1 MNMKKLLL
9 FIYFNLS
16 LFFICI
22 TAKNTTGSSYKS
34 TEPTYF
40 YVTKNKNKY
49 EFFYNTISNTNRFL
63 SLNGEDLKSVLLSKK
78 DHIEDFYIDYN
89 GKLLRY
95 KNNILIDDSI
105 NLNKDSRD
113 NNTFITRNSRRG
125 SAVWIGS
132 DDNIYRTFLIFGIE
146 PSCDN
151 ANLKKINQS
160 YNLNITVKECN
171 YYKQFSRNNAIC
183 VRQKYNKEQNSWNDE
198 KTTFTDAEFCS
209 AIGCILLA
217 YENSSDKY
225 EIIDGNNFD
234 EIVYDNDEVL
244 AKQILN
250 KFKNEFKKE
259 FDSHPYPQGISV
271 YQIETQEYII
281 ARCFK
286 CSSFFEEKLFVLD
299 KQLNIKT
306 ILYHD
311 KPEHDIFFNFIV
323 KQNKLFIRTNDTIYI
338 YNLRDFKL
346 IKKIENI
353 EFFSFIK

>member
-63 SLNGEDLKSVLLSKK
+63 SLNGEYLKSILLSKK

-160 YNLNITVKECN
+160 I
-171 YYKQFSRNNAIC
+171 
-183 VRQKYNKEQNSWNDE
+183 KY
-198 KTTFTDAEFCS
+198 
-209 AIGCILLA
+209 
-217 YENSSDKY
+217 
-225 EIIDGNNFD
+225 
-234 EIVYDNDEVL
+234 
-244 AKQILN
+244 
-250 KFKNEFKKE
+250 
-259 FDSHPYPQGISV
+259 
-271 YQIETQEYII
+271 
-281 ARCFK
+281 
-286 CSSFFEEKLFVLD
+286 
-299 KQLNIKT
+299 
-306 ILYHD
+306 
-311 KPEHDIFFNFIV
+311 
-323 KQNKLFIRTNDTIYI
+323 
-338 YNLRDFKL
+338 
-346 IKKIENI
+346 
-353 EFFSFIK
+353 